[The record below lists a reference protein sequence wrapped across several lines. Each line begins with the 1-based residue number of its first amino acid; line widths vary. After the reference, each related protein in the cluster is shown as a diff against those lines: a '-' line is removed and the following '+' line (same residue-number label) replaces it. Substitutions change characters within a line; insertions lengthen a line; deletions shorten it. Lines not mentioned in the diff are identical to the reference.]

1 MSRPTNRQQ
10 AAAAAARQQA
20 AAVAMSGAVDLSAL
34 KERAD
39 AQRQQSGRPAPAPRT
54 SEAPHDAPGGNA
66 PAGGTPGDSGGAVI
80 DVTDENFESEV
91 LGRSQE
97 QLVLVDL
104 WAEWCGPCKQLSPVL
119 ESLAARAQGS
129 WVLAKIDVDANPRI
143 AQAFRVQSIPM
154 VVAIAQGQPV
164 AAFNGVRSEAEISQ
178 WVGEILDQLG
188 EALPG
193 GEAGEVEPE
202 PDDPRMVAAED
213 KLNAGDFEGALAD
226 YRAITEAE
234 PDNIE
239 AASAARNLEFVLRAQ
254 AHDPAIVDT
263 AAPADVD
270 AQLAAADVLLLGQR
284 PEDAFD
290 RIVGVIKVT
299 SGDERTRART
309 RLLELFELFD
319 PAEPFVVAA
328 RRKLASALY

>member
-1 MSRPTNRQQ
+1 MTRPTNRQQ
-10 AAAAAARQQA
+10 AAAAARQQA
-20 AAVAMSGAVDLSAL
+20 AAVAMSGAVDLTAL

-39 AQRQQSGRPAPAPRT
+39 AQRQQGSRPAPSAPP
-54 SEAPHDAPGGNA
+54 AGPDGA
-66 PAGGTPGDSGGAVI
+66 PAGASGAGSGGGVL
-80 DVTDENFESEV
+80 DVTEATFETEV
-91 LGRSQE
+91 LARSQQ

-104 WAEWCGPCKQLSPVL
+104 WADWCGPCKQLSPVL
-119 ESLAARAQGS
+119 EKLAGQAQGA

-143 AQAFRVQSIPM
+143 AQAFRAQSIPM

-178 WVGEILDQLG
+178 WVGEILSQL
-188 EALPG
+188 ADVLPG
-193 GEAGEVEPE
+193 AAPADAEPE
-202 PDDPRMVAAED
+202 QDDPRMVAAEE
-213 KLNAGDFEGALAD
+213 KLNGGDFAGALAD
-226 YRAITEAE
+226 YRAIAEAE
-234 PDNIE
+234 PQNVE

-270 AQLAAADVLLLGQR
+270 AQLAAADVLLLGQQ
-284 PEDAFD
+284 PEAAFD
-290 RIVGVIKVT
+290 RIINVVKT
-299 SGDERTRART
+299 SAGDDRTRART

-328 RRKLASALY
+328 RRKLATALY

>member
-1 MSRPTNRQQ
+1 
-10 AAAAAARQQA
+10 
-20 AAVAMSGAVDLSAL
+20 MSGAVDLSAL

-39 AQRQQSGRPAPAPRT
+39 AQRQQSGRPSPASRT
-54 SEAPHDAPGGNA
+54 PEAPQDGPGGNA
-66 PAGGTPGDSGGAVI
+66 PDGSSPDGGGPDLSGGAVI
-80 DVTDENFESEV
+80 DVTDENFETEV
-91 LGRSQE
+91 LGRSQH

-188 EALPG
+188 DALPG

-254 AHDPAIVDT
+254 AHDPTIVDT

-270 AQLAAADVLLLGQR
+270 AQLAAADVLLLAQR

-290 RIVGVIKVT
+290 RIVGVIRVT

-328 RRKLASALY
+328 RRKLASALF

>member
-1 MSRPTNRQQ
+1 
-10 AAAAAARQQA
+10 
-20 AAVAMSGAVDLSAL
+20 MSGAVDLSAL

-39 AQRQQSGRPAPAPRT
+39 AQRQQSGRPSPASRT
-54 SEAPHDAPGGNA
+54 PETPQDAPNGDSPGGSG
-66 PAGGTPGDSGGAVI
+66 PDHSGGAVI
-80 DVTDENFESEV
+80 DVTDENFETEV
-91 LGRSQE
+91 LGRSQH

-119 ESLAARAQGS
+119 ESLAARAGGS
-129 WVLAKIDVDANPRI
+129 WVLAKIDVDASPRV

-178 WVGEILDQLG
+178 WVREILDQVG
-188 EALPG
+188 DALPG

-202 PDDPRMVAAED
+202 ADDPRMVAAED

-226 YRAITEAE
+226 YRAITDAE

-270 AQLAAADVLLLGQR
+270 AQLAAADVLLLAQR

-290 RIVGVIKVT
+290 RIVGVIRVT

-328 RRKLASALY
+328 RRKLASALF

>member
-1 MSRPTNRQQ
+1 M
-10 AAAAAARQQA
+10 
-20 AAVAMSGAVDLSAL
+20 
-34 KERAD
+34 
-39 AQRQQSGRPAPAPRT
+39 
-54 SEAPHDAPGGNA
+54 
-66 PAGGTPGDSGGAVI
+66 
-80 DVTDENFESEV
+80 
-91 LGRSQE
+91 LGRSQQ

-119 ESLAARAQGS
+119 ESLAARAQGA

-178 WVGEILDQLG
+178 WVGEIFDQLG
-188 EALPG
+188 DALPG
-193 GEAGEVEPE
+193 APAGEAEPE

-213 KLNAGDFEGALAD
+213 KLNAGDFESALAD
-226 YRAITEAE
+226 YRAIAEAE
-234 PDNIE
+234 PGNLE

-254 AHDPAIVDT
+254 AHDPSIVDT

-270 AQLAAADVLLLGQR
+270 AQLAAADVLLLAQR

-290 RIVGVIKVT
+290 RIVGVIRVT

-328 RRKLASALY
+328 RRKLASALF